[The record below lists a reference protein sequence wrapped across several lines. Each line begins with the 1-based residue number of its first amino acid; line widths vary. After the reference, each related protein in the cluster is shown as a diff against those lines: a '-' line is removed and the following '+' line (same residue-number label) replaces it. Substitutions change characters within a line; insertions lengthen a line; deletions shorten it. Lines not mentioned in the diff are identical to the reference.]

1 MKDSPKT
8 SIQKRQNEHDSETRL
23 TESERAQLKNAEDE
37 IAQNLG
43 AIEYAFFNIGEALTN
58 ISENR
63 LYRGEY
69 GTFEEYIKQRW
80 RWTRSMGYHLMHGYE
95 TRKGL
100 PESERNLL
108 QNIRQ
113 ALALGKAP
121 MGERADILRH
131 LHSNGAKVTAKTISL
146 EIEKRLGPSKLSP
159 QTVKPRTYGN
169 PIYFRGLRNEPIN
182 ENGVVFLFGLVAK
195 DLGFSV
201 ESVQAGFPDCD
212 AKQEISRNKWR
223 HVRIEFEYESK
234 NFYIHDHDPNGCD
247 MIVCWKHNWAECPA
261 NLEVIELSTRIKS
274 LPQAEE

>member
-1 MKDSPKT
+1 MRDSSKT
-8 SIQKRQNEHDSETRL
+8 SIQKRQNEHVSETRL
-23 TESERAQLKNAEDE
+23 TESERDQLKNAEDG

-43 AIEYAFFNIGEALTN
+43 AIEYAFFDIGEALTN
-58 ISENR
+58 IRDNK
-63 LYRGEY
+63 LYRDEY
-69 GTFEEYIKQRW
+69 GTFEAYIKQRW
-80 RWTRSMGYHLMHGYE
+80 QWTRDMGYKLMYAYE
-95 TRKGL
+95 TRKAL

-113 ALALGKAP
+113 ARALMAAP
-121 MGERADILRH
+121 VAERAEILRD
-131 LHSNGAKVTAKTISL
+131 LHSKEAKVTGKSISL
-146 EIEKRLGPSKLSP
+146 EIERRLGPRELTPPTPKL
-159 QTVKPRTYGN
+159 RTYGN